1 MKKNSSLFSYLLGM
15 ASIILFIPL
24 IESITEVICGYI
36 ELLKIQ
42 STKAVLKGNNEI
54 AKLQQENEKENTE
67 INTPVMGFQYN
78 PQEDLDDFQ
87 DD

>member
-67 INTPVMGFQYN
+67 VCSNVIGFQYN
-78 PQEDLDDFQ
+78 PQEDLDDF
-87 DD
+87 DDD

>member
-78 PQEDLDDFQ
+78 PQEDLDDFH

>member
-1 MKKNSSLFSYLLGM
+1 M

-54 AKLQQENEKENTE
+54 AKLQQESEKENTE
-67 INTPVMGFQYN
+67 VCSNVIGFQYN
-78 PQEDLDDFQ
+78 PQEDLYDFDD
-87 DD
+87 D

>member
-78 PQEDLDDFQ
+78 PQEDLDDF
-87 DD
+87 DDR

>member
-1 MKKNSSLFSYLLGM
+1 MKKNSSLLSYLLGM

-78 PQEDLDDFQ
+78 PQEDLDDF
-87 DD
+87 DDD

>member
-78 PQEDLDDFQ
+78 PQEDLDDF
-87 DD
+87 DDD

>member
-1 MKKNSSLFSYLLGM
+1 MKKNSSLLSYLLGM

>member
-1 MKKNSSLFSYLLGM
+1 MKKNSLLLSYLLGIV
-15 ASIILFIPL
+15 SIILFIPL
-24 IESITEVICGYI
+24 FESITEVICGYI

-78 PQEDLDDFQ
+78 PQEDLDDF
-87 DD
+87 DT

>member
-1 MKKNSSLFSYLLGM
+1 M

-78 PQEDLDDFQ
+78 PQEDLDDF
-87 DD
+87 DDD